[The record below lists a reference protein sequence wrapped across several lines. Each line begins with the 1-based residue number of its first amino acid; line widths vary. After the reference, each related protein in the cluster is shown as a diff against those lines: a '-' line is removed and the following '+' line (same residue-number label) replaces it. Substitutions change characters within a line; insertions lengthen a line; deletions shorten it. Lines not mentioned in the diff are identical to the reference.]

1 MGRRMRKK
9 DIDDQLL
16 NCLFTL
22 ENEWKKM
29 ESILEKSIDP
39 TDVNLYVLNLAKAK
53 YLFLL
58 KEARYRK
65 ISAIRYR

>member
-1 MGRRMRKK
+1 MRKK